1 MTSVNDLLNKGLT
14 PQEFMAAC
22 VLLTYENDGVI
33 RVRIEDVAALM
44 TVSRATAHRS
54 IQGIVEK
61 GILIRCGNGVY
72 ALPAAHQGIPQVRQ
86 EVSLVR
92 QEISQVRQTGYVEK
106 ADRTTSDHRSIREP
120 NGSLISRGTPEKG
133 ITRIV
138 PIYYETDDGDHLAG
152 VGRPENHL
160 HRKRPTRAER
170 RETLKYHRLTP
181 RDKWSLAHVVKEF
194 RHRMASERPD
204 LLGGGTNGAEMT
216 IVLQKWS
223 KDHGLS
229 IADMA
234 SAVDRFFEDAAIIA
248 SLTETPPAYRRFLS
262 FLQHNYREI
271 TRSQVSDDWVT
282 SLDTQMEAL

>member
-1 MTSVNDLLNKGLT
+1 MTTVNDLLIKGLT

-44 TVSRATAHRS
+44 SVSRATAHRS

-72 ALPAAHQGIPQVRQ
+72 ALPAAHQGISQVRQ
-86 EVSLVR
+86 EIPPVR
-92 QEISQVRQTGYVEK
+92 QEISQVRQKGYVYK
-106 ADRTTSDHRSIREP
+106 DDKTTSDHRSIREP

-133 ITRIV
+133 MKLIV
-138 PIYYETDDGDHLAG
+138 PIFYETDDGDHLAG

-181 RDKWSLAHVVKEF
+181 REQWSIAHVVKEF
-194 RHRMASERPD
+194 RHRMTSVRPD
-204 LLGGGTNGAEMT
+204 LLGGGTDGANMT

-223 KDHGLS
+223 KDHGLA
-229 IADMA
+229 IMDMA
-234 SAVDRFFEDAAIIA
+234 TAVDRFFEDADQIA

-262 FLQHNYREI
+262 FLQQNYREI
-271 TRSQVSDDWVT
+271 TRSQVSDDWVI
-282 SLDTQMEAL
+282 SLDAQMEAL